1 MTRDLYIR
9 RLLALYL
16 GLPHTAARR
25 PSTADRKLAAKLF
38 DGNVPWPTVETALLL
53 TFARRLNRDPQNPPL
68 NLIRSLAYFLP
79 TIDELAHSRYL
90 HLDSYLR
97 YLHDKLDHL
106 IDFSTVWGER

>member
-1 MTRDLYIR
+1 MNRDLYIR
-9 RLLALYL
+9 RLLDLYL

-25 PSTADRKLAAKLF
+25 PSPADRKLAAKLF
-38 DGNVPWPTVETALLL
+38 DDNVPWQTAETALLL
-53 TFARRLNRDPQNPPL
+53 TFARRLYRDPQDTPL

-79 TIDELAHSRYL
+79 TIDELAHSHYS

-97 YLHDKLDHL
+97 YLHEKLDHL